1 MCAICL
7 EDIKNEDE
15 CCMITGC
22 EHKFH
27 KDCMTNL
34 LIYSSK
40 WNCPLCRRDFL
51 NVIDLA
57 DEDEIKVY
65 KENKLKGLYDK
76 KNEEISP
83 IINLNYDND
92 YNYNYDG
99 DYDHDNYFEPDNSD
113 RMEFLYYQREQS
125 YENRDNLDQDEIEFE
140 YLFQSFLTEEQEN
153 TELEMSFIE
162 SMTQ

>member
-7 EDIKNEDE
+7 EDITNEDD

-57 DEDEIKVY
+57 NEDEIKVY
-65 KENKLKGLYDK
+65 KENKLNGLYDK
-76 KNEEISP
+76 KNEEITSS
-83 IINLNYDND
+83 INLDHDHTYS
-92 YNYNYDG
+92 YNYD
-99 DYDHDNYFEPDNSD
+99 DAYEYDHDNYFEPDNSD
-113 RMEFLYYQREQS
+113 RMEFLYYQREQTH
-125 YENRDNLDQDEIEFE
+125 DTLDQDEIEFE

>member
-7 EDIKNEDE
+7 EDIKNENE

-51 NVIDLA
+51 NVVDLA
-57 DEDEIKVY
+57 NEDEIKTY

-76 KNEEISP
+76 KYEENSP
-83 IINLNYDND
+83 IININYEHDHND
-92 YNYNYDG
+92 DYDH
-99 DYDHDNYFEPDNSD
+99 DHDNYFETDNSD
-113 RMEFLYYQREQS
+113 RIEFLYYQREQL
-125 YENRDNLDQDEIEFE
+125 YDNMDQDEIEFE
-140 YLFQSFLTEEQEN
+140 DLFQSFIIEEQEN
-153 TELEMSFIE
+153 NEFEEGLRDY
-162 SMTQ
+162 